1 MDITAN
7 NSNNC
12 LSNKSNKSGGGEV
25 PGQPLLCQLQADCEG
40 QVQSCSTSSPCLKRS
55 HYCNSHWFKG
65 IVGTSTMPGSAVVRA
80 PWQVDK

>member
-12 LSNKSNKSGGGEV
+12 LSNKAVSGGGEV
-25 PGQPLLCQLQADCEG
+25 PGQPLLCQLQAHCEG
-40 QVQSCSTSSPCLKRS
+40 QVQSLSNNPITVIL
-55 HYCNSHWFKG
+55 FKG